1 MSTIV
6 TTGTSNSYLALPR
19 QWRFT
24 LKGAPRTKKTSNRL
38 VPAKGN
44 RRAVILPSAA
54 FTAWNRIAQ
63 MELARVRS
71 QDHPIDS
78 AFPIEFN
85 VNVRAWFYRDAE
97 RGDACNY
104 YEALA
109 DALQEG
115 WIVVNDSQIVSW
127 DGSRLL
133 FDKANPRVEVWIT
146 EIL

>member
-63 MELARVRS
+63 MELAKVRAAS
-71 QDHPIDS
+71 S
-78 AFPIEFN
+78 GFPIETN
-85 VNVRAWFYRDAE
+85 VNIRAWFYRDAE
-97 RGDACNY
+97 RGDACNFY
-104 YEALA
+104 AALA

-115 WIVVNDSQIVSW
+115 RILLDDKYAVSW
-127 DGSRLL
+127 DGSRILL
-133 FDKANPRVEVWIT
+133 DKENPRVEVWIT

>member
-1 MSTIV
+1 MRMTPPLTV
-6 TTGTSNSYLALPR
+6 TTGTSNAHLSLPR

-24 LKGAPRTKKTSNRL
+24 LKSAPRTKKNHGIITTRGKSPRM
-38 VPAKGN
+38 
-44 RRAVILPSAA
+44 LPSKQ
-54 FTAWNRIAQ
+54 FSAWNRIAQ
-63 MELARVRS
+63 VELARVRA
-71 QDHPIDS
+71 DS
-78 AFPIEFN
+78 RGFPIEFN

-97 RGDACNY
+97 RGDACNF

-115 WIVVNDSQIVSW
+115 RIVVNDSQIVSW

-133 FDKANPRVEVWIT
+133 VDKENPRVEVWIT